1 MRSLSP
7 RMIGLVVLAALLAGL
22 AACSTVSE
30 KGTQRTGER
39 TRLGNTHQETTA
51 APGRTAAA
59 PALEGETMAT
69 TDAPASWDYVA
80 LGDSLAVGV
89 GARRGYVDRYAEHL
103 RSDTGARIEVVN
115 LGRSGQTSS
124 QLLYVLRHDP
134 SVRRAISGAE
144 IITFNIGI
152 NDLGHASRSYENRTC
167 GGAHNE
173 RCLREAVEVVE
184 GNWDAI
190 IEEIL
195 GLRSTEEAIIRTA
208 GLGYTLHVEG
218 VYEPYLAEVN
228 RHIVALSAD
237 ERIPYV
243 EVHLGEDGLSPD
255 GVHPNDE
262 GYEAIANRLRE
273 LGYKLEGPR

>member
-1 MRSLSP
+1 
-7 RMIGLVVLAALLAGL
+7 MIGLVVLAALLAGL
-22 AACSTVSE
+22 AAYSTGSE
-30 KGTQRTGER
+30 KGTQRTGEG
-39 TRLGNTHQETTA
+39 TRSGNTHQETTG

-59 PALEGETMAT
+59 PTLEGETMAAP
-69 TDAPASWDYVA
+69 DSPASWDYVA

-134 SVRRAISGAE
+134 SVRRAISRAE
-144 IITFNIGI
+144 VITFNIGV
-152 NDLGHASRSYENRTC
+152 NDLGHASRSYENGTC

-195 GLRSTEEAIIRTA
+195 GLRSTEEAIIRTT
-208 GLGYTLHVEG
+208 GLGYTPRVDG
-218 VYEPYLAEVN
+218 VFEPYLAEVN
-228 RHIVALSAD
+228 CHIAASSAD
-237 ERIPYV
+237 ASIPYI
-243 EVHLGEDGLSPD
+243 EVPLGEDGLSPD

-262 GYEAIANRLRE
+262 GYKVIAHRLRE
-273 LGYKLEGPR
+273 LGYEPLSPR